1 MSTLDN
7 DLARRP
13 GAASAADPVR
23 ESLLEFLRLRTKTEW
38 TADQDLFASGAVS
51 SLFSLELLQYVEQ
64 EFAITVEGD
73 DLTLD
78 NFRTVHAMAA
88 LVERLRAAAPGT
100 SPAPATSAAPEPGRS

>member
-7 DLARRP
+7 DLARQP

-23 ESLLEFLRLRTKTEW
+23 ESLLGFLRARTKNEW
-38 TADQDLFASGAVS
+38 AADQDLFASGVVS
-51 SLFSLELLQYVEQ
+51 SLFSLELLQYMER
-64 EFAITVEGD
+64 EFQVTVEGD

-88 LVERLRAAAPGT
+88 LVERLRSGTPG
-100 SPAPATSAAPEPGRS
+100 EPGPGR

>member
-7 DLARRP
+7 DLARQP
-13 GAASAADPVR
+13 GAESAADPVR
-23 ESLLEFLRLRTKTEW
+23 ESLLGFLRARTKTEW
-38 TADQDLFASGAVS
+38 AADQDLFASGVVS

-64 EFAITVEGD
+64 EFKVTVEGD

-88 LVERLRAAAPGT
+88 LVERLRGG
-100 SPAPATSAAPEPGRS
+100 EPGPGR